1 MQNIPNII
9 FNIFGVTSRP
19 KNEKYFN
26 FIFQNSYF
34 EMEVHSENYGIVIIA
49 SNDRIELIK
58 SEDRKGL
65 NVLVTIFCWKIFI
78 YWSKMF
84 NHTFR
89 KKFQRRWTS
98 YKQNYV
104 SMSFS
109 HRRKGNIPNGLRKSK
124 KAWCDKKGWFEQKNI
139 CPFESNVG
147 PL

>member
-65 NVLVTIFCWKIFI
+65 NVLVTIFC
-78 YWSKMF
+78 
-84 NHTFR
+84 
-89 KKFQRRWTS
+89 
-98 YKQNYV
+98 
-104 SMSFS
+104 
-109 HRRKGNIPNGLRKSK
+109 
-124 KAWCDKKGWFEQKNI
+124 
-139 CPFESNVG
+139 
-147 PL
+147 